1 MVIDKYACFKKNYFN
16 IQPSPKQGTTVY
28 VIIHAERER
37 EREREIERTNEFF
50 IRSGESETDRRNTFE
65 ACAFDFVGLQCKRP
79 VERSENG
86 RGKGIGRAGADLRR
100 HTEVNGCEEEAAVS
114 GSGSSGRAH
123 NRTTSP
129 LPTLPTPA
137 SHTTHTASAFLAE
150 GGGGGVGGWRGGRGG
165 GMHTVR
171 VTVTIT
177 TVFAFIL
184 AKKGRRVNRPNQIK
198 SKSICII
205 DQYTKQL
212 RSFSASRIS
221 AEGFM
226 FIFFYFLRG
235 PTNWV
240 AK

>member
-1 MVIDKYACFKKNYFN
+1 M
-16 IQPSPKQGTTVY
+16 
-28 VIIHAERER
+28 
-37 EREREIERTNEFF
+37 
-50 IRSGESETDRRNTFE
+50 
-65 ACAFDFVGLQCKRP
+65 
-79 VERSENG
+79 
-86 RGKGIGRAGADLRR
+86 
-100 HTEVNGCEEEAAVS
+100 S

-137 SHTTHTASAFLAE
+137 SHTTHTASAFLA
-150 GGGGGVGGWRGGRGG
+150 GGGGGGGGWRGGRGG

-184 AKKGRRVNRPNQIK
+184 AKKDRRVNRPNQIK
-198 SKSICII
+198 SSVLLISI
-205 DQYTKQL
+205 QSSYGL
-212 RSFSASRIS
+212 LVR
-221 AEGFM
+221 AESVLKDLCLFLKN
-226 FIFFYFLRG
+226 LRG